1 MKAMVMTAVKEPF
14 ALQDIPDPQP
24 GPGQVRIRL
33 RATGV
38 CGTDVH
44 VWNGELPVP
53 LPIVPGHEPVGVIDA
68 IGQGVRAIK
77 VGDRAGVS
85 WFQAGC
91 GRCPYCQKK
100 QIKYCPEPKTW
111 MTNGGGYAEYMIAE
125 AEGCTTLPEG
135 LAWELA
141 APVFCAGFS
150 AMSAYRIARPR
161 AGERVA
167 VIGVGGLGHLAL
179 QIAKALG
186 HEVVAITNSSGKQR
200 EARELGADVILVVK
214 EHAGNDLQE
223 IGGADIVLSFSPSMK
238 QNSQVLQGL
247 RPGGRLVTTAVS
259 GDPIQADPVQMLFKQ
274 TSILGSAHNDP
285 ADLVDVL
292 QLVAAG
298 KVKPVVESYRMN
310 ELNRVMTRLA
320 EGNVRYRAVI
330 SQDA

>member
-1 MKAMVMTAVKEPF
+1 MKAMVMTAVKQPF
-14 ALQDIPDPQP
+14 ASKEIPDPQP

-33 RATGV
+33 HATGV

-44 VWNGELPVP
+44 VQNGELPVP
-53 LPIVPGHEPVGVIDA
+53 LPLILGHEPVGVIDTV
-68 IGQGVRAIK
+68 GEGVRAMK
-77 VGDRAGVS
+77 VGDRVGVS

-91 GRCPYCQKK
+91 GRCPYCQKR
-100 QIKYCPEPKTW
+100 QIKYCPEAKTW
-111 MTNGGGYAEYMIAE
+111 ITNGGGYAEYMIAE
-125 AEGCTTLPEG
+125 AEGCIPLPEG
-135 LAWELA
+135 LAWELV
-141 APVFCAGFS
+141 APIFCAGFS
-150 AMSAYRIARPR
+150 AMSAYRIAKPR

-186 HEVVAITNSSGKQR
+186 HEVVAITNSAGKQR
-200 EARELGADVILVVK
+200 ELRELGADAILVVK
-214 EHAGNDLQE
+214 EHAGNELQDV
-223 IGGADIVLSFSPSMK
+223 GGADIVLSFSPSMK

-247 RPGGRLVTTAVS
+247 HPSGRLVTTAVS

-285 ADLVDVL
+285 ADLVDLL

-298 KVKPVVESYRMN
+298 KVKPVVEIYRMD
-310 ELNRVMTRLA
+310 ELNRVMTRLV
-320 EGNVRYRAVI
+320 EGKVRYRAVI